1 MYCLDT
7 DTVIEYLRNN
17 PIVSHKVDSLSNQ
30 ICITPITALELS
42 YGAYRSSQ
50 VERRVKEVKELLGK
64 FKVLEMT
71 LPVYEEFGRLKAML
85 TEKGEVLDNFDLT
98 IASLCKVNNCIL
110 VTNNLKH
117 FSRIMGLKLESWG

>member
-7 DTVIEYLRNN
+7 DTAIEYLRNN
-17 PIVSHKVDSLSNQ
+17 PIVSNKIDSLSNQ

-50 VERRVKEVKELLGK
+50 VERRVKEVKELLEK

-71 LPVYEEFGRLKAML
+71 LPVYAK
-85 TEKGEVLDNFDLT
+85 
-98 IASLCKVNNCIL
+98 
-110 VTNNLKH
+110 
-117 FSRIMGLKLESWG
+117 